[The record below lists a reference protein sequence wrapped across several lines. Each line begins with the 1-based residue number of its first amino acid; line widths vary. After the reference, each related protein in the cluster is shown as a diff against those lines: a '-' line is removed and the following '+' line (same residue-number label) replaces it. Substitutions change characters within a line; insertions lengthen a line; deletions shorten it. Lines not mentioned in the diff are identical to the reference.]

1 MELVG
6 SKGLQGKPQPV
17 SRLPRL
23 SASSKV
29 GAEDDADNI
38 VSDMLDELEDLDD
51 PSVKTRK
58 DIKADSQR
66 IVDIYD
72 NPQRLFQDDKGPKFK
87 KHKCF

>member
-1 MELVG
+1 MG
-6 SKGLQGKPQPV
+6 SKVLHDKPQTVCTFGMV
-17 SRLPRL
+17 STT
-23 SASSKV
+23 SKG

-38 VSDMLDELEDLDD
+38 VSDMLDELEDMDD

-72 NPQRLFQDDKGPKFK
+72 NPQRMFQDDKGPKFK